1 MKVLITGSTGLVGS
15 ALVSELRHAG
25 HTVCRLIRPVGSAGA
40 VRTTAGLDVS
50 WDPATGELGAAAV
63 GADAVVNLA
72 GASIAS
78 GRWTKGRK
86 DLLRSSRVDTTR
98 VLVQALSKM
107 AARPRVLVSASGIG
121 YYGSRGDETLNE
133 QSAPGNDFLSDLSK
147 DWEAQ
152 ALNAEAMGVRV
163 VCVRFGIVLARDGG
177 ALPKMVRP
185 FRLGV
190 GGCLGSGRQWMS
202 WVALEDVVAIVRLAL
217 ENGTMRGPL
226 NVVSPQ
232 PARNADFTSCL
243 ARVLHR
249 PALFPAPAFAL
260 RIVLGEMADGL
271 LLASQR
277 VEPACLKKLGYQF
290 LQPELESALRAILV

>member
-15 ALVSELRHAG
+15 SLVSELERAG

-40 VRTTAGLDVS
+40 VRTTAGFDVR
-50 WDPATGELGAAAV
+50 WDPTTGELGAAAV

-72 GASIAS
+72 GASIVG

-98 VLVQALSKM
+98 TLVQALSKL

-147 DWEAQ
+147 DWEGQ

-163 VCVRFGIVLARDGG
+163 VCVRFGIVLARDRG

-190 GGCLGSGRQWMS
+190 GGSLGSGRQWMS

-232 PARNADFTSCL
+232 PVRNADFTSCL

-271 LLASQR
+271 LLSSQH